1 MVKLMLVFYMENKV
15 GNFRY
20 IVERNRLRRLISN
33 VNWRY
38 YRQDLIQ
45 RLKAVVD
52 GFNKNEFLLTVHEN
66 SVKTTPLVEGN
77 DSIAVR
83 FFFQSTNIVYHTNEY
98 QEFDYETG
106 AALVFSHSDVGFDTV
121 FLYPA
126 KSKQSGADYK
136 KLIVYHN
143 LNGARFSD
151 KTVRKLFNYLCLY
164 HRYTSVLFEST
175 PFLRLQISLLRFRSF
190 FYEYLDSENK
200 LKYSSGIYIPLASL
214 FVSAV
219 ALIVAVIALK

>member
-1 MVKLMLVFYMENKV
+1 MKNKKETFKYV
-15 GNFRY
+15 
-20 IVERNRLRRLISN
+20 VERNRLRRLISN

-38 YRQDLIQ
+38 HRQDLIQ

-52 GFNKNEFLLTVHEN
+52 GFNKNELLLTVHEN
-66 SVKTTPLVEGN
+66 SIITKPFVEGN
-77 DSIAVR
+77 DSFAIR
-83 FFFQSTNIVYHTNEY
+83 FFIQSTNIIYHTDEY

-126 KSKQSGADYK
+126 TSKQSGADYK

-143 LNGARFSD
+143 LHGAKFNDR
-151 KTVRKLFNYLCLY
+151 TVNKLIKCLCLY

-175 PFLRLQISLLRFRSF
+175 PLLRLQISLLRFRSF
-190 FYEYLDSENK
+190 LYEYLDSEHK
-200 LKYSSGIYIPLASL
+200 LKYSSGIYIPLVSL